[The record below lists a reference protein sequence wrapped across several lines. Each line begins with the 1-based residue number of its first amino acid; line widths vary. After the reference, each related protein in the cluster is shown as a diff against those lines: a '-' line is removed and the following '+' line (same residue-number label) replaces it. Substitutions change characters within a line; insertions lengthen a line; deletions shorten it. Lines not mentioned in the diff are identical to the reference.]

1 MLPQSLMG
9 PILIVVVVLSLL
21 GQAFPLYTDYLWFQ
35 EVKLTSVFTTILWT
49 KAVLALAAGLAFALL
64 VYVNVR
70 LAARSTS
77 GDVLVELDDPFGL
90 HPLLAE
96 PFLNGDR
103 VRLGLAHGSGHQ
115 GARDRDDMDDGN
127 GAVERLRHADA
138 VGKDDAIPRRPVYGY
153 KNFHAQL

>member
-90 HPLLAE
+90 PSRLVIEPLFRKFLLPGALILGFLA
-96 PFLNGDR
+96 
-103 VRLGLAHGSGHQ
+103 
-115 GARDRDDMDDGN
+115 ARSE
-127 GAVERLRHADA
+127 ERR
-138 VGKDDAIPRRPVYGY
+138 VGKECRSRWSPY
-153 KNFHAQL
+153 H